1 MRGVLGALAVVLALT
16 GCTGTASVIK
26 AMAKDPATACITV
39 TTIYGTVRVYRT
51 AAANASVT
59 CSQDGMSVK
68 SEVAA
73 KP

>member
-1 MRGVLGALAVVLALT
+1 MPALILLALLLS
-16 GCTGTASVIK
+16 GCTGTADVVK

-51 AAANASVT
+51 AAPSATVT

-68 SEVAA
+68 SEATDR
-73 KP
+73 

>member
-1 MRGVLGALAVVLALT
+1 VRVLALGCLALLLT
-16 GCTGTASVIK
+16 GCTGTAAVIR

-51 AAANASVT
+51 AAPSATVT

-68 SEVAA
+68 SEVAT
-73 KP
+73 K